1 MARLSIR
8 MNAFVEMNGPA
19 TRTVEEEEFRL
30 RRKSSSED
38 FFRKH
43 VLLSR
48 VLGAFTSLAV
58 GHPAMRQS
66 EPQRAYAINYPIA
79 FEGNAGQ
86 TRPEVKFISQRLNYR
101 VFLTPNEAVFAFR
114 GISEAPQNKQRA
126 SHSVPDS
133 LRLHLIGT
141 NPQAGSEGRKTLPSY
156 SNYLIGNDPRK
167 WRTHVPQ
174 FAEVWCPAIYPGIGL
189 VYYGNEGQLEYD
201 FIVAPGANPD
211 RIKFSVGGSESGS
224 SIRVNEHGDLVIP
237 GRDGEVLFHKPLL
250 YQGKSCN
257 REKPNH
263 AADEPGCKALG
274 GGEFRLQH
282 TAHSGVL
289 VSFGLPAY
297 DHTQPLVID
306 PAVSFSTFLG
316 GSMGDGVNAMTLD
329 SAGNIYLFG
338 ITNSPDFP
346 ITSGT
351 YQTKLPGDINC
362 FVTKLSSDGSQIIY
376 STYLGGND
384 DDTPKGMAID
394 SANNVYLTGQTTS
407 KDFPMVNAFQPQS
420 HTFATGFVSKL
431 SADGTK
437 MIYSTFLGGSSSDYI
452 EAVAVDQN
460 NEAIVVGTTT
470 SLDYP
475 LVNALQPACPG
486 CPNGGSAVITK
497 FSADGS
503 ALLFST
509 YFGGAGDDFAVG
521 VALDPSDNIYFTGYT
536 QPPFPTT
543 PNAFQTTCNSNIECV
558 FVSKIDAS
566 GQNLVYSGVLDDGL
580 GTAIA
585 VNSAGNAFVTGYA
598 GNAFPVTPGAF
609 QTTPG
614 LPSGDWDAFVTEVD
628 STGSSLVYSTYL
640 GGNGLDYGWAIALD
654 SSNNVYVTGQTDS
667 TNFPLQD
674 PLQSL
679 FYQGVPSVF
688 VSELNSTGSALL
700 FSTYWGGGAGGYGSQ
715 QGNAIALDSAG
726 NIYFAGSTQVP
737 DFPVVNPIQSQ
748 LLGPGD
754 AVIAKFEVVPDFA
767 FSGTPSSVTVNAGEP
782 ANYSLTLTPLNGFN
796 QEISLACSGA
806 PLNSNCSVSPPTLT
820 LDGSHAGDATLSV
833 ATTPRSAS
841 MLGSGVRGTVLRQS
855 GNWDVALATTV
866 ALFGLCFASP
876 TYGWRWRRRIL
887 TVFVLLWLGSAFLI
901 SCGGGGS
908 NGGGGGGTPPG
919 TYTISV
925 KATGGTFNRTVKLT
939 LNVN

>member
-1 MARLSIR
+1 MIR
-8 MNAFVEMNGPA
+8 MWEH
-19 TRTVEEEEFRL
+19 
-30 RRKSSSED
+30 S
-38 FFRKH
+38 
-43 VLLSR
+43 LLAL
-48 VLGAFTSLAV
+48 VIVAFTSLAV
-58 GHPAMRQS
+58 GHPVMRKS
-66 EPQRAYAINYPIA
+66 ESNRAHRFNYPIA
-79 FEGNAGQ
+79 FESNVGK
-86 TRPEVKFISQRLNYR
+86 TRPEVKFISRQLNYQ
-101 VFLTPNEAVFAFR
+101 VLLTSTSDAIFSFS
-114 GISEAPQNKQRA
+114 GIPQAKRDPQTAWRA
-126 SHSVPDS
+126 SLSRMDS
-133 LRLHLIGT
+133 LLLHLDGT
-141 NPQAGSEGRKTLPSY
+141 NPIAYSEGRKALPAY

-174 FAEVWCPAIYPGIGL
+174 FAEVWTPAAYPGIDL

-201 FIVAPGANPD
+201 FIVAPGANPE

-224 SIRVNEHGDLVIP
+224 GSPIRVNEHGDLVIP

-250 YQGKSCN
+250 YQGKSCS

-263 AADEPGCKALG
+263 AADQPGCKALN
-274 GGEFRLQH
+274 GGEFHVQH

-306 PAVSFSTFLG
+306 PAVTFSTFLG
-316 GSMGDGVNAMTLD
+316 GSMGDGVTAMTLD

-346 ITSGT
+346 ITSGA
-351 YQTKLPGDINC
+351 YQTKLPGNINA

-394 SANNVYLTGQTTS
+394 SANNVYLTGQTSS
-407 KDFPMVNAFQPQS
+407 KDFPVMNAFQPEP
-420 HTFATGFVSKL
+420 HAYATGFVTKLSPDGSKL
-431 SADGTK
+431 
-437 MIYSTFLGGSSSDYI
+437 IYSTFLGGSSSDYI

-475 LVNALQPACPG
+475 LVNALQPTCPG

-509 YFGGAGDDFAVG
+509 YFGSAGQDFAQG
-521 VALDPSDNIYFTGYT
+521 VALDLSGNIYLTGFT

-543 PNAFQTTCNSNIECV
+543 PNAFQTTCNSNIDCV

-566 GQNLVYSGVLDDGL
+566 GQNLVYSGVLDDAW

-585 VNSAGNAFVTGYA
+585 VNAAGNAFVTGYA
-598 GNAFPVTPGAF
+598 GPSFLVTPGAF

-614 LPSGDWDAFVTEVD
+614 APSGDVDAFVTEVD

-640 GGNGLDYGWAIALD
+640 GGQNPDQAWAIALD

-667 TNFPLQD
+667 INFPLQD

-688 VSELNSTGSALL
+688 VSELNSTGSVLL

-754 AVIAKFEVVPDFA
+754 AIIAKFEVAPDFT
-767 FSGTPSSVTVNAGEP
+767 FSGTPSSATVTAGQP

-796 QEISLACSGA
+796 QQISLTCSGA
-806 PLNSNCSVSPPTLT
+806 PPNSTCSISPSTLT
-820 LDGSHAGDATLSV
+820 LDGAHAGNATV
-833 ATTPRSAS
+833 TVGTHQSAS
-841 MLGSGVRGTVLRQS
+841 ILGSGVGGAVFKQN
-855 GNWDVALATTV
+855 GKWNFALAASG
-866 ALFGLCFASP
+866 ALFCLCFAGHVPNRHSR
-876 TYGWRWRRRIL
+876 TRIPP
-887 TVFVLLWLGSAFLI
+887 LLMLLVLGSAFLV

-908 NGGGGGGTPPG
+908 NGGGGTPPG
-919 TYTISV
+919 TYTITV
-925 KATGGTFNRTVKLT
+925 KATGGNFNHSAKFTV
-939 LNVN
+939 NVE